1 VAFTVDDFQDL
12 LRLLDAH
19 PDWRDELRQRLLT
32 PELLRLPL
40 VVAGVDQRLAAL
52 TEAQTRTEHSLEAL
66 ISRVDTLSSQIA
78 TLAEAQT
85 RTEQRLAELSEAQT
99 RTEQR
104 LAELS
109 EAQTRTER
117 RLELL
122 IGRVT
127 TLDNR
132 VGTLTGLVLE
142 WHHER
147 HVPAFFGRLARH
159 ARLVEPS
166 QLADLLDDAVEQ
178 GRLPEAERDDVL
190 LADLVVRGR
199 RRTDQADVYF
209 LAEVSAGVG
218 VEDVRRA
225 VDRAAILGR
234 LGVPVVPVVV
244 GEHIIP
250 EAEAYARA
258 SGTWQLLDGRLVA
271 PDHP

>member
-40 VVAGVDQRLAAL
+40 LFAGVDQRLAAL
-52 TEAQTRTEHSLEAL
+52 TEAQMRTEHSLEAL
-66 ISRVDTLSSQIA
+66 VSRVDTLASQIA
-78 TLAEAQT
+78 TLAEAQ
-85 RTEQRLAELSEAQT
+85 A
-99 RTEQR
+99 
-104 LAELS
+104 
-109 EAQTRTER
+109 RTER
-117 RLELL
+117 SLEAL
-122 IGRVT
+122 ISQIDTLTARVDT
-127 TLDNR
+127 LTAQVDTLDTR
-132 VGTLTGLVLE
+132 VERLTGLVLE

-166 QLADLLDDAVEQ
+166 QLADLLDNAVEHGQ
-178 GRLPEAERDDVL
+178 LPEAERDDVL
-190 LADLVVRGR
+190 MADLVVRGR

-271 PDHP
+271 PDYP

>member
-40 VVAGVDQRLAAL
+40 LFAGVDQRLAAL
-52 TEAQTRTEHSLEAL
+52 TEAQMRTEHSLEAL
-66 ISRVDTLSSQIA
+66 VSRVDTLASQIA
-78 TLAEAQT
+78 TLAEAQ
-85 RTEQRLAELSEAQT
+85 A
-99 RTEQR
+99 
-104 LAELS
+104 
-109 EAQTRTER
+109 RTER
-117 RLELL
+117 SLEALISRLDTLTA
-122 IGRVT
+122 RVD
-127 TLDNR
+127 TLDTR
-132 VGTLTGLVLE
+132 VGRLTGLVLE

-166 QLADLLDDAVEQ
+166 QLADLLDNAVEHGQ
-178 GRLPEAERDDVL
+178 LPEAERDDVL
-190 LADLVVRGR
+190 MADLVVRGR